1 MMENFTEPELSD
13 PTEETSSE
21 VASTPA
27 HPRSVGQILWG
38 LLRDVL
44 ETVVPAI
51 VLAFLITHFVGQ
63 QTLVLGQSMEP
74 NLYEDQK
81 LVVDKV
87 SYHFRQ
93 PERGEIV
100 VVDMGPDELPLIKR
114 VIGLPGETLEI
125 RNHRVLINGEILAET
140 YLAVIMNQDYGPI
153 TIPAA
158 HVFVMGDNRNVSLD
172 SRMLGPISLDRI
184 TARAWLRVWPLEK
197 AGLLDKE

>member
-1 MMENFTEPELSD
+1 MESFTETEISD
-13 PTEETSSE
+13 PTEDAALE
-21 VASTPA
+21 AAPTPR
-27 HPRSVGQILWG
+27 PRSVGRILLG

-51 VLAFLITHFVGQ
+51 VLAFLITHFIGQ

-125 RNHRVLINGEILAET
+125 KNHRVLIDGEVLSET
-140 YLAVIMNQDYGPI
+140 YLAVIMNQDYGSL
-153 TIPAA
+153 TIPAG
-158 HVFVMGDNRNVSLD
+158 HVFVMGDNRNVSMD
-172 SRMLGPISLDRI
+172 SRMIGPIPLERI
-184 TARAWLRVWPLEK
+184 IARAWLRVWPLEK
-197 AGLLDKE
+197 AGLLEKE

>member
-1 MMENFTEPELSD
+1 MENFTEPELSD

>member
-1 MMENFTEPELSD
+1 MEDFVESELSS
-13 PTEETSSE
+13 TIEETPSE
-21 VASTPA
+21 TPSTPA
-27 HPRSVGQILWG
+27 PSRSVGQILWG
-38 LLRDVL
+38 LLRDVV

-125 RNHRVLINGEILAET
+125 KNHRVLINGEILAET

-153 TIPAA
+153 TIPAD

-172 SRMLGPISLDRI
+172 SRMIGPVPLERI
-184 TARAWLRVWPLEK
+184 TARAWMRVWPLEK